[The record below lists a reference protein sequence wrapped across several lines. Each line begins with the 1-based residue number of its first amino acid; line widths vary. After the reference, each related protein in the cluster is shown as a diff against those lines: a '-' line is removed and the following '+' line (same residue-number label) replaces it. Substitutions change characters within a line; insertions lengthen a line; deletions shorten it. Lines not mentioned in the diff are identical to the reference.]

1 MAKRE
6 RKKAILDLIRTHRI
20 TSQEAL
26 RELLKEQRIEVT
38 QATLSRDMTELR
50 LIKVMGSDGG
60 AHYALPEG
68 GEHTPSLESLL
79 PTLFVSAESA
89 GNLMV
94 VRTMTGGAQ
103 AVGLA
108 IDSVEW
114 PEVMGTIA
122 GDDTVLLILRDPEQ
136 ASAIQ
141 SRLDTMVGK
150 GSG

>member
-20 TSQEAL
+20 TSQKAL

-108 IDSVEW
+108 IDSEEW
-114 PEVMGTIA
+114 PELMGTIA

>member
-20 TSQEAL
+20 TSQKAL

-108 IDSVEW
+108 IDSEEW